1 MRILLAGSGKMA
13 RNVGFFLLR
22 GGNDVAW
29 VDRDHQWLLKMEKR
43 IGKDRKRLAS
53 VDEQASPGEAS
64 FFLAGEPGIPECDV
78 LLETIEED
86 VEAKR
91 GIIAGL
97 RDHLV
102 DGGLVLTN
110 SSSILPDE
118 LGTDITGAH
127 FFYPVEMTGFVE
139 AIFPDPS
146 DPGIRTSAL
155 DFLRGAGLDVI
166 VQGPSNAFAVNRLL
180 LPVQNECF
188 RALLAGRSAIDVDE
202 ASVSDLLPVGTLT
215 LMDAIGLDTVH
226 EAAKRYVER
235 MSPDEATGFLPLTTG
250 LQTLTAMGKRG
261 TKNRDGLLKGRPLPW
276 AKRELTDA
284 EGGLASSL
292 ATLFSTT
299 CTDFVDRG
307 EMDERS
313 LGLALSSLFG
323 VDYPGRTGTTI

>member
-110 SSSILPDE
+110 SSSILPHA
-118 LGTDITGAH
+118 LTSLQWIGKFCANTRRSFTTRNSTGRRCGH
-127 FFYPVEMTGFVE
+127 TRNFSTPESRRKTRGL
-139 AIFPDPS
+139 
-146 DPGIRTSAL
+146 TSAT
-155 DFLRGAGLDVI
+155 
-166 VQGPSNAFAVNRLL
+166 SW
-180 LPVQNECF
+180 ET
-188 RALLAGRSAIDVDE
+188 SAWI
-202 ASVSDLLPVGTLT
+202 
-215 LMDAIGLDTVH
+215 
-226 EAAKRYVER
+226 
-235 MSPDEATGFLPLTTG
+235 
-250 LQTLTAMGKRG
+250 
-261 TKNRDGLLKGRPLPW
+261 
-276 AKRELTDA
+276 
-284 EGGLASSL
+284 
-292 ATLFSTT
+292 T
-299 CTDFVDRG
+299 CTITR
-307 EMDERS
+307 RPCPNTRWQS
-313 LGLALSSLFG
+313 
-323 VDYPGRTGTTI
+323 